1 MTRKWKDAD
10 MESGHER
17 RGQHAA
23 AWCGQLALPALQ
35 LAVLS
40 WELSVD
46 LRVQVVRARE
56 GGEGRKDLET
66 EDRRDGGTESMEAE
80 RREGRRDG
88 WREEMEGSE

>member
-1 MTRKWKDAD
+1 MKDAG
-10 MESGHER
+10 SN
-17 RGQHAA
+17 AA